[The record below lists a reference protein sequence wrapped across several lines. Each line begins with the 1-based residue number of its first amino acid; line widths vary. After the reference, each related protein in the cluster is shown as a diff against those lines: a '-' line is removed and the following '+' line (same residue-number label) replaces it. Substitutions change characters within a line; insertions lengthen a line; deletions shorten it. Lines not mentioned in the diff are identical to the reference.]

1 MAEHDEA
8 RVHANTTTTA
18 LLPPPPPSK
27 KCSSQSPEKL
37 VSSQPLDKSDSNNFS
52 CSTGDLNGKYH
63 SQSNNGYFHHGHH
76 DSNQNNGKTKKKYSA
91 TDNSAAELEEEYD
104 GLLHVDTSNASN
116 TLKMLNVLRKNRQL
130 CDLILQLDDDSQDI
144 YCHQIILACNSKF
157 FMEIFN
163 NYDLEQS
170 ANSNKSTEDLSSNG
184 GNKDDTEGKKQNS
197 TTNNSQHSSR
207 LLSTD
212 SATNGV
218 KKNSLL
224 TIVNTNLNSTHR
236 QLLFCLSDYLR
247 NFLSDNYHHHYAKLN
262 SIINHNSSHH
272 HHHNHHHHH
281 ANMTAA
287 SYDQEEMHRIN
298 QNLDYEALKIC
309 IDYMYK
315 SELKVPSY
323 LLPHVYTLAYHLS
336 FENIVQACAEHLTK
350 HLSVDNCLSI
360 RSFALD
366 ENLIQSSTQC
376 IEKNIEYILQL
387 KTQNFKSSSNSLSGS
402 LNKLNGI
409 KYILKRRQ

>member
-1 MAEHDEA
+1 MADRDEA
-8 RVHANTTTTA
+8 RVHLNPPTT
-18 LLPPPPPSK
+18 K

-37 VSSQPLDKSDSNNFS
+37 VSSQPLDKSDSNNLS
-52 CSTGDLNGKYH
+52 CSTGDLNGKAH
-63 SQSNNGYFHHGHH
+63 HTNGYFK
-76 DSNQNNGKTKKKYSA
+76 DSSNSSKSRKKYSNEIA
-91 TDNSAAELEEEYD
+91 GGASMTPAELEEEYD
-104 GLLHVDTSNASN
+104 GLIHVDTSNASN
-116 TLKMLNVLRKNRQL
+116 TLQMLNVLRKNRQL

-163 NYDLEQS
+163 NYDLEQ
-170 ANSNKSTEDLSSNG
+170 ANNKSTEDLSS
-184 GNKDDTEGKKQNS
+184 KDDENKKQNGS
-197 TTNNSQHSSR
+197 QQQQHSTR

-212 SATNGV
+212 SVTTNGV

-272 HHHNHHHHH
+272 HHHNHHHTNA
-281 ANMTAA
+281 AN
-287 SYDQEEMHRIN
+287 YDQDEMHRIN

-336 FENIVQACAEHLTK
+336 FENIVQACANHLTK

-387 KTQNFKSSSNSLSGS
+387 KSQNFKSSNNSLSGS

-409 KYILKRRQ
+409 KYIIRHEKYIYL